1 MRRRRINRCGLTGEE
16 RPFYYCSISMSAQIP
31 SLFGEVVVK
40 KAKRKAPLADR
51 MRPKTFDEM
60 VGQEALVGSDAAFRK
75 LVEAGK
81 VPSCIFW
88 GPPGTGKT
96 TLAEVIAEQSEAQF
110 VPLSAVTAGVAE
122 LRSVVAKAQADL
134 SAGKRTIVFIDEIHR
149 FNKGQ
154 QDALL
159 PYVER
164 GTIIFIGATT
174 ENPSFEVNRA
184 LLSRSNVYVLASLE
198 EADLHQILKR
208 ALTDTERGIGN
219 RITIEPEAESAIVR
233 IAQGDARAALNML
246 EIGAQLIEQ
255 KKEKKIRISDIQS
268 ALQKTKMAY
277 DKNGEEHYNVISAL
291 HKSLRGS
298 DADAALY
305 WLARMLEAGEDP
317 IYVARRLV
325 RFAAEDVGV
334 ADSNALVQAIAGMQ
348 AVHWIGMPECNV
360 HLAQV
365 TVYLAKTKKSNAL
378 YTAYKQAAKD
388 AKETSHLG
396 VPLHLRNAPTDL
408 MKDLGYGK
416 GYKYNPAYTEPV
428 IQDYFPPE
436 LKKRKYL

>member
-1 MRRRRINRCGLTGEE
+1 
-16 RPFYYCSISMSAQIP
+16 MSNQNP
-31 SLFGEVVVK
+31 SLFGESVFK

-60 VGQEALVGSDAAFRK
+60 VGQEALVGPDAAFRK
-75 LVEAGK
+75 LVDAGK

-122 LRSVVAKAQADL
+122 LRSVVAKAQVDV

-159 PYVER
+159 PHVER

-184 LLSRSNVYVLASLE
+184 LLSRSNVYVLSSLE
-198 EADLHQILKR
+198 EKDLHQILKR
-208 ALTDTERGIGN
+208 ALADTERGLGSSV
-219 RITIEPEAESAIVR
+219 TIEPEAESAIVR

-317 IYVARRLV
+317 LYVARRLV
-325 RFAAEDVGV
+325 RFAAEDVGI
-334 ADSNALVQAIAGMQ
+334 ADPNALVQAIAAMQ

-416 GYKYNPAYTEPV
+416 GYQYNPAYTEPV